1 MKTRFIFFYIL
12 FTKQFSF
19 AQPGPEVF
27 YPDQLRNYDLEL
39 AKDSTNDQA
48 RLGRIQINLRQ
59 YNTVQ
64 VESDV
69 NLLLMRKEAGLVD
82 STITFARLYQIL
94 GQCYKDYLQPNF
106 SIAYYSKSLSY
117 DSIPEVC
124 NALFQL
130 YGYKTNQIDSALFF
144 YNHLYNLY
152 TVNNH
157 ISHTQDNLNF
167 YKIDMLKRFP
177 ARSEELK
184 AFYLEC
190 ARKKF
195 NYYQDLV
202 SNGAEENSYSIR
214 SQKEEG
220 FDYLFR
226 LIETYLAENNIKQA
240 GKRLKELGPF
250 IPHNSAGGILDIY
263 VYFRYYKLMGDL
275 YFKMTKFNKAWDNYL
290 LTAENSNFKDVVW
303 AKQLLEQFRNE
314 PKVKVLVAKIY
325 TNNKEHENFQDKTG
339 DLTALTLTEE
349 ALRDGATDF
358 QLYVIRA
365 KHFMASS
372 NYEYALTEM
381 NKAMKACPNYYW
393 IPEYIITIYKE
404 MLFDDLISEKQ
415 YYALVKTPSEK
426 SKQLRENVVKGI
438 PEF

>member
-1 MKTRFIFFYIL
+1 MKNCGFIIWVQFVCNIL
-12 FTKQFSF
+12 F

-27 YPDQLRNYDLEL
+27 YPVQLRNYDLEL

-48 RLGRIQINLRQ
+48 RMGRIHINLRQ
-59 YNTVQ
+59 HNTVQ
-64 VESDV
+64 VESDIDI
-69 NLLLMRKEAGLVD
+69 LLKRKEAGLVD
-82 STITFARLYQIL
+82 STISYARLYEIL
-94 GQCYKDYLQPNF
+94 GECYKDYLQPNF

-117 DSIPEVC
+117 DTLPEVC

-144 YNHLYNLY
+144 YDHLIRYYAVENQI
-152 TVNNH
+152 T
-157 ISHTQDNLNF
+157 HTNDNLNF

-184 AFYLEC
+184 SFYLEC
-190 ARKKF
+190 AREKF

-202 SNGAEENSYSIR
+202 AKGAEENSYSIR

-220 FDYLFR
+220 FDYLFS
-226 LIETYLAENNIKQA
+226 LIETYLAENELKKAKQY
-240 GKRLKELGPF
+240 LLELEPY
-250 IPHNSAGGILDIY
+250 IPHNSEGGILEIY
-263 VYFRYYKLMGDL
+263 AYYKYYKLLGDL
-275 YFKMTKFNKAWDNYL
+275 HFKTGKYKKAWEYYL
-290 LTAENSNFKDVVW
+290 LTAENSNFKNVVW

-325 TNNKEHENFQDKTG
+325 ANNKEHENFQDKTG
-339 DLTALTLTEE
+339 DLMALTLTEE
-349 ALRDGATDF
+349 ALHDGATDF

-365 KHFMASS
+365 KHFMASN

-381 NKAMKACPNYYW
+381 NKAKKVCPNYYW
-393 IPEYIITIYKE
+393 IPEYMIMIYKE
-404 MLFDDLISEKQ
+404 MLYDDLITEKQ

-426 SKQLRENVVKGI
+426 AKLLRENVVKGI

>member
-1 MKTRFIFFYIL
+1 MKNCGFIIWVQFVCNIL
-12 FTKQFSF
+12 F

-27 YPDQLRNYDLEL
+27 YPVQLRNYDLEL

-48 RLGRIQINLRQ
+48 RMGRIHINLRQ
-59 YNTVQ
+59 HNTVQ
-64 VESDV
+64 VESDIDI
-69 NLLLMRKEAGLVD
+69 LLKRKEAGLVD
-82 STITFARLYQIL
+82 STISYARLYEIL
-94 GQCYKDYLQPNF
+94 GECYKDYLQPNF

-117 DSIPEVC
+117 DTLPEVC

-144 YNHLYNLY
+144 YDHLIRYYAVENQI
-152 TVNNH
+152 T
-157 ISHTQDNLNF
+157 HTNDNLNF

-184 AFYLEC
+184 SFYLEC
-190 ARKKF
+190 ARGKF

-202 SNGAEENSYSIR
+202 ANGAEENSYSIR

-220 FDYLFR
+220 FDYLFS
-226 LIETYLAENNIKQA
+226 LIETYLAENELKKAKQY
-240 GKRLKELGPF
+240 LLELEPY
-250 IPHNSAGGILDIY
+250 IPNNSEGGILEIY
-263 VYFRYYKLMGDL
+263 AYYKYYKLLGDL
-275 YFKMTKFNKAWDNYL
+275 YFKTGKYKKAWEYYL
-290 LTAENSNFKDVVW
+290 LTAENSNFKNVVW

-325 TNNKEHENFQDKTG
+325 ANNKEHENFQDKTG
-339 DLTALTLTEE
+339 DLMALTLTEE
-349 ALRDGATDF
+349 ALHDGATDF

-365 KHFMASS
+365 KHFMASN

-381 NKAMKACPNYYW
+381 NKAKKVCPNYYW
-393 IPEYIITIYKE
+393 IPEYMIMIYKE
-404 MLFDDLISEKQ
+404 MLYDDLITEKQ

-426 SKQLRENVVKGI
+426 AKLLRENVVKGI

>member
-1 MKTRFIFFYIL
+1 MKNVSLFFC
-12 FTKQFSF
+12 FQFVYNLLI

-27 YPDQLRNYDLEL
+27 YPDQLRNYNIEL

-48 RLGRIQINLRQ
+48 RMSRIHINLRQ
-59 YNTVQ
+59 HNTVQ

-69 NLLLMRKEAGLVD
+69 NILLKRKEAGLVD
-82 STITFARLYQIL
+82 STISYARLYQIL
-94 GQCYKDYLQPNF
+94 GECYKDYILPDR

-117 DSIPEVC
+117 DSLESSE
-124 NALFQL
+124 NALFHL

-144 YNHLYNLY
+144 FDKLYRHFSIDNR
-152 TVNNH
+152 
-157 ISHTQDNLNF
+157 IAHTQDNLNF

-177 ARSEELK
+177 DRSEELK
-184 AFYLEC
+184 TFYIKC
-190 ARKKF
+190 AREKF

-202 SNGAEENSYSIR
+202 TNGAEENSYSIR

-220 FDYLFR
+220 FDYLFS
-226 LIETYLAENNIKQA
+226 LVDAYLSENNHKQA
-240 GKRLKELGPF
+240 KKLLLDLEPF
-250 IPHNSAGGILDIY
+250 IPHNAEGGILEIY
-263 VYFRYYKLMGDL
+263 AYYKFYKLFGDL
-275 YFKMTKFNKAWDNYL
+275 YFKMGKFNKAWDYYL
-290 LTAENSNFKDVVW
+290 LTAENSNFKDVTW

-325 TNNKEHENFQDKTG
+325 ANNKEHENFQDKSG
-339 DLTALTLTEE
+339 DLMALTLTEE

-381 NKAMKACPNYYW
+381 NKAMKVCAKYHW

-404 MLFDDLISEKQ
+404 MLYDDLITEKQ
-415 YYALVKTPSEK
+415 YYALVKTPSEQ
-426 SKQLRENVVKGI
+426 SKKLRENVVKGI

>member
-1 MKTRFIFFYIL
+1 MAY
-12 FTKQFSF
+12 

-27 YPDQLRNYDLEL
+27 YPVQMRNYDLEL
-39 AKDSTNDQA
+39 AKDATNDQA
-48 RLGRIQINLRQ
+48 RMGRIHINLRQ
-59 YNTVQ
+59 HNTVQ

-69 NLLLMRKEAGLVD
+69 DILLKRKEAGLVD
-82 STITFARLYQIL
+82 STISYARLYDIL
-94 GQCYKDYLQPNF
+94 GECYKDYILPNR
-106 SIAYYSKSLSY
+106 SITYYTKSLSY
-117 DSIPEVC
+117 DSLPEVC

-144 YNHLYNLY
+144 YGHLIRYYAVENQI
-152 TVNNH
+152 T
-157 ISHTQDNLNF
+157 HTNDNLNF

-190 ARKKF
+190 ARGKF

-202 SNGAEENSYSIR
+202 ANGAEENSYSIR

-220 FDYLFR
+220 FDYLFS
-226 LIETYLAENNIKQA
+226 LIETYLAENHLKQA
-240 GKRLKELGPF
+240 KKLLEQLEPF
-250 IPHNSAGGILDIY
+250 IPHNSEGGILEIY
-263 VYFRYYKLMGDL
+263 AYDKYYKLLGDL
-275 YFKMTKFNKAWDNYL
+275 YFKMRKFNKAWEYYL
-290 LTAENSNFKDVVW
+290 LTAENSNFKNVVW

-325 TNNKEHENFQDKTG
+325 SNNKEHEYFQDKTG
-339 DLTALTLTEE
+339 DLMALTLTQE
-349 ALRDGATDF
+349 ALHDGATDF

-365 KHFMASS
+365 KHFMGSN

-381 NKAMKACPNYYW
+381 NKAMKVCPNYFW

-404 MLFDDLISEKQ
+404 MLFDDFISEKQ

-426 SKQLRENVVKGI
+426 AKKLRENVVRGI

>member
-1 MKTRFIFFYIL
+1 M
-12 FTKQFSF
+12 
-19 AQPGPEVF
+19 
-27 YPDQLRNYDLEL
+27 
-39 AKDSTNDQA
+39 
-48 RLGRIQINLRQ
+48 
-59 YNTVQ
+59 
-64 VESDV
+64 
-69 NLLLMRKEAGLVD
+69 M
-82 STITFARLYQIL
+82 
-94 GQCYKDYLQPNF
+94 
-106 SIAYYSKSLSY
+106 
-117 DSIPEVC
+117 
-124 NALFQL
+124 
-130 YGYKTNQIDSALFF
+130 
-144 YNHLYNLY
+144 
-152 TVNNH
+152 
-157 ISHTQDNLNF
+157 
-167 YKIDMLKRFP
+167 KRFP

-220 FDYLFR
+220 FDYLFS
-226 LIETYLAENNIKQA
+226 LIDLYLSENNLKQA
-240 GKRLKELGPF
+240 EKRLKQLETF
-250 IPHNSAGGILDIY
+250 IPHNSEGGILDIY
-263 VYFRYYKLMGDL
+263 AYYRYYKLMGD
-275 YFKMTKFNKAWDNYL
+275 YYYNTRKHDKAWTFYL

-325 TNNKEHENFQDKTG
+325 ANNKEHENFQDKTG
-339 DLTALTLTEE
+339 DLMALSLTEE

-358 QLYVIRA
+358 QLYVMRA

-381 NKAMKACPNYYW
+381 NKAMKACPNYHW
-393 IPEYIITIYKE
+393 IPEYMIMIYKE
-404 MLFDDLISEKQ
+404 MLYDDLISEKQ

-426 SKQLRENVVKGI
+426 AKLLRENVSKGI

>member
-1 MKTRFIFFYIL
+1 MKNVYTIIWF
-12 FTKQFSF
+12 QFVCNLLF

-27 YPDQLRNYDLEL
+27 YPIQLRNYDLEL

-48 RLGRIQINLRQ
+48 RMGRIHISLRQ
-59 YNTVQ
+59 HNAVL

-69 NLLLMRKEAGLVD
+69 NILLQRKEAGLVD
-82 STITFARLYQIL
+82 STISYARLYEIL
-94 GQCYKDYLQPNF
+94 GECYKDYLQPNF

-117 DSIPEVC
+117 DTLPEVC

-144 YNHLYNLY
+144 YDHLYNLY
-152 TVNNH
+152 SVNNH
-157 ISHTQDNLNF
+157 ISQTQDNLNF

-184 AFYLEC
+184 VFYLEC
-190 ARKKF
+190 AREKF
-195 NYYQDLV
+195 NYYQNLV

-220 FDYLFR
+220 FDYVFS
-226 LIETYLAENNIKQA
+226 LIDLYLSENNLKQA
-240 GKRLKELGPF
+240 EKLLSQIEPY
-250 IPHNSAGGILDIY
+250 IPHNSEGGILEIY
-263 VYFRYYKLMGDL
+263 AYFRYYKLKGDV
-275 YFKMTKFNKAWDNYL
+275 YFKSGKFKKAWEYYL

-325 TNNKEHENFQDKTG
+325 ANNKEHEYFQDKTG
-339 DLTALTLTEE
+339 DLMALTLTEE
-349 ALRDGATDF
+349 ALHDGATDF

-365 KHFMASS
+365 KHFMASK
-372 NYEYALTEM
+372 NYEYAITEM
-381 NKAMKACPNYYW
+381 NKAMEVCTNYHW

-404 MLFDDLISEKQ
+404 MLFDDLITEKQ
-415 YYALVKTPSEK
+415 YYALVKTPSEQ
-426 SKQLRENVVKGI
+426 SKKLRKNVVVGI